1 MQEKEKEI
9 EKRKRELLNELALL
23 YGYNFKEEKPKVSKE
38 EIEEKRKVNV
48 RNYLEG
54 FYKEFKIYKKETT
67 KEIPLLINLYEEF
80 LQEVYNPSDRYKIA
94 LKIIN
99 EINEDIEKTFSEEQQ
114 ELMKQF
120 KECQDIMI
128 DDMVQ
133 EAFVYG
139 YAMASEL
146 KEEVI
151 SRYGVADGDKK

>member
-1 MQEKEKEI
+1 MQEKEI

-23 YGYNFKEEKPKVSKE
+23 YGYDFKEEKPKVSKE
-38 EIEEKRKVNV
+38 EIGEKRKVNV

-54 FYKEFKIYKKETT
+54 FYKEFKIYKKEIT

-80 LQEVYNPSDRYKIA
+80 LKEIYNPSDRYKLA

-139 YAMASEL
+139 YAMVSEL

-151 SRYGVADGDKK
+151 NRYSVADVDKK

>member
-1 MQEKEKEI
+1 MQEKEI

-23 YGYNFKEEKPKVSKE
+23 YEYDFKEEKPKVSKE

-54 FYKEFKIYKKETT
+54 FYKEFKIYKKEIT

-80 LQEVYNPSDRYKIA
+80 LQEVYNPSDRYKLA

-151 SRYGVADGDKK
+151 NRYRVADVDKK

>member
-23 YGYNFKEEKPKVSKE
+23 YGYDFKEEKPKVSKE

-54 FYKEFKIYKKETT
+54 FYKEFKIYKKEIT

-80 LQEVYNPSDRYKIA
+80 LQEVYNPSDRYKLA

-99 EINEDIEKTFSEEQQ
+99 EINENIEKTFSEEQQ

-151 SRYGVADGDKK
+151 NKYSVADVDKK

>member
-1 MQEKEKEI
+1 M
-9 EKRKRELLNELALL
+9 
-23 YGYNFKEEKPKVSKE
+23 YGYDFKEEKPTVSKE

-54 FYKEFKIYKKETT
+54 FYKEFKIYKKEIT

-80 LQEVYNPSDRYKIA
+80 LQEVYNPSDRYKLA

-146 KEEVI
+146 KKEVI
-151 SRYGVADGDKK
+151 NRYSVADVDKK

>member
-1 MQEKEKEI
+1 MQEKEI

-23 YGYNFKEEKPKVSKE
+23 YGYDFKEEKPKVSKE

-54 FYKEFKIYKKETT
+54 FYKEFKIYKKEIT

-80 LQEVYNPSDRYKIA
+80 LQEVYNPSDRYKLA

-146 KEEVI
+146 KEEI
-151 SRYGVADGDKK
+151 INRYGVAGVDKK

>member
-1 MQEKEKEI
+1 MQEKEI

-23 YGYNFKEEKPKVSKE
+23 YGYDFKEEKPKVSKE

-54 FYKEFKIYKKETT
+54 FYKEFKIYKKEIT

-80 LQEVYNPSDRYKIA
+80 LQEVYNPSDRYKLA

-146 KEEVI
+146 KKEVI
-151 SRYGVADGDKK
+151 NRYSVADVDKK

>member
-1 MQEKEKEI
+1 MQEKEI

-23 YGYNFKEEKPKVSKE
+23 YGYDFKEEKPKVSKE

-54 FYKEFKIYKKETT
+54 FYKEFKIYKKEIT

-80 LQEVYNPSDRYKIA
+80 LQEVYNPSDRYKLA

-99 EINEDIEKTFSEEQQ
+99 EINENIEKTFSEEQQ

-151 SRYGVADGDKK
+151 NKYSVADVDKK

>member
-1 MQEKEKEI
+1 MQEKEI

>member
-1 MQEKEKEI
+1 MQEKEI

-23 YGYNFKEEKPKVSKE
+23 YGYDFKEEKPKVSKE

-54 FYKEFKIYKKETT
+54 FYKEFKIYKKEIT

-80 LQEVYNPSDRYKIA
+80 LQEVYNPSDRYKLA

-99 EINEDIEKTFSEEQQ
+99 EINENIEKTFSEEQQ

-151 SRYGVADGDKK
+151 NKYGVAGVDKK

>member
-1 MQEKEKEI
+1 MQEKEI

-23 YGYNFKEEKPKVSKE
+23 YGYDFKEEKPKVSKE

-54 FYKEFKIYKKETT
+54 FYKEFKIYKKEIT

-80 LQEVYNPSDRYKIA
+80 LQEVYNPSDRYKLA

-99 EINEDIEKTFSEEQQ
+99 EINENIEKTFSEEQQ

-146 KEEVI
+146 KKEVI
-151 SRYGVADGDKK
+151 NRYSVADVDKK

>member
-1 MQEKEKEI
+1 MQEKEI

-128 DDMVQ
+128 DDMMQ

>member
-1 MQEKEKEI
+1 M
-9 EKRKRELLNELALL
+9 
-23 YGYNFKEEKPKVSKE
+23 YGYDFKEQKPTVSKE

-54 FYKEFKIYKKETT
+54 FYKEFKIYKKEIT

-80 LQEVYNPSDRYKIA
+80 LQEVYNPSDRYKLA

-146 KEEVI
+146 KKEVI
-151 SRYGVADGDKK
+151 NRYSVADVDKK

>member
-1 MQEKEKEI
+1 M
-9 EKRKRELLNELALL
+9 
-23 YGYNFKEEKPKVSKE
+23 
-38 EIEEKRKVNV
+38 
-48 RNYLEG
+48 
-54 FYKEFKIYKKETT
+54 
-67 KEIPLLINLYEEF
+67 
-80 LQEVYNPSDRYKIA
+80 QEVYNPSDRYKLA

-146 KEEVI
+146 KKEVI
-151 SRYGVADGDKK
+151 NRYSVADVDKK